1 MGAAGSIGAIWGN
14 APPTWSIVMQ
24 NAHEL
29 SLASL
34 EAVKTRQRDLWLS
47 LFADDAIVEDPV
59 GKSPFDPDGKGH
71 RGREAIARFY
81 DTVVAQNTSFDYRI
95 RECYACGNEVASA
108 ATFVISNA
116 RAADEEVDL
125 IVIHKANDEGKLVA
139 IRAFW
144 TFPSS

>member
-1 MGAAGSIGAIWGN
+1 MKN
-14 APPTWSIVMQ
+14 AR
-24 NAHEL
+24 EL

-34 EAVKTRQRDLWLS
+34 EAVKTKQRDLWLS
-47 LFADDAIVEDPV
+47 LFAEDAIVEDPV

-71 RGREAIARFY
+71 QGREAIARFY
-81 DTVVAQNTSFDYRI
+81 DTVVAQNTSFEYRI
-95 RECYACGNEVASA
+95 REAYACGNEVASA

-116 RAADEEVDL
+116 QASDHEIDL
-125 IVIHKANDEGKLVA
+125 IVVHKANDEGKLVS